1 MTTGHH
7 VSSGSAFSFRIRG
20 ERLWQSLMDL
30 AKIGATPKG
39 GVLRL
44 ALTDL
49 DRQGRDL
56 VVGWLR
62 DAGARI
68 EIDGAGNVFAI
79 RAGRNAALPP
89 VLTGSHVDTQP
100 SCGKFDGNYGV
111 LAGLEVLRTLNDA
124 GIVTDKPTGVVIWTN
139 EEGSRFVPTMSGSG
153 AFAGVFTL
161 DFLLQQRDVDGIA
174 FGEALQRIG
183 YAGSTAVGGRPLDA
197 YFEAHIEQGPVL
209 EHEDV
214 IIGVVTG
221 ALGQRW
227 YDCTW
232 DGQDSHAGPTPM
244 ETRRDALRGAAR
256 LVEAVN
262 ALALRYGPVG
272 RATVGFMQVRPNSRN
287 VVPGHVAMSVD
298 MRHPDD
304 DALASMDRELREA
317 ANAIA
322 RELRLECALRQVD
335 QFPASRF
342 DSACVDAVRT
352 AARNLGLSNRDIVS
366 GAAHD
371 AIYVGR
377 VAPAAM
383 IFVPCKDGISHNEIE
398 DARPEHLEAGANVLL
413 QAMLAR
419 AGGSR
424 AGASS

>member
-1 MTTGHH
+1 MTWQEGI
-7 VSSGSAFSFRIRG
+7 SSSTTSSLRIDG
-20 ERLWQSLMDL
+20 VRLWQSLMDL

-39 GVLRL
+39 GVRRL

-62 DAGARI
+62 ETGARV
-68 EIDGAGNVFAI
+68 EIDGAGNIFAI
-79 RAGRNAALPP
+79 RSGRHPEQPP

-100 SCGKFDGNYGV
+100 SGGKFDGNYGV
-111 LAGLEVLRTLNDA
+111 LAGLEVLRTLNEA
-124 GIVTDKPTGVVIWTN
+124 GIATDKPVGVAIWTN

-153 AFAGVFTL
+153 AFAGVFPL
-161 DFLLQQRDVDGIA
+161 EYLLQQRDVDGVS

-183 YAGSTAVGGRPLDA
+183 YAGSTPVGGRPLDA
-197 YFEAHIEQGPVL
+197 YFEAHIEQGPLL
-209 EHEDV
+209 EREDTT
-214 IIGVVTG
+214 IGVVTG

-227 YDCTW
+227 YDCVW
-232 DGQDSHAGPTPM
+232 DGQDAHAGPTPM
-244 ETRRDALRGAAR
+244 EARRDALRGASR

-262 ALALRYGPVG
+262 ALAVRYGPVG
-272 RATVGFMQVRPNSRN
+272 RATVGFMQVSPNSRN

-304 DALASMDRELREA
+304 DALASMDGALREA

-322 RELRLECALRQVD
+322 RELRLECVLRQVD

-342 DSACVDAVRT
+342 DAACVDAVRT
-352 AARNLGLSNRDIVS
+352 AARNLRLSHRDIVS

-398 DARPEHLEAGANVLL
+398 DARPEHLEAGTNVLL

-419 AGGSR
+419 AGGFR
-424 AGASS
+424 AGAQ